1 MPLPTVPGV
10 ELPPDSLRYR
20 VKNKLLGPPL
30 HTESLEHQ
38 RLGKP
43 TALAV
48 FASDNLS
55 SSAYATE
62 EILRVL
68 VPAVG
73 VAAFSLVV
81 PITVALLIVLG
92 FLILS
97 YRQTI
102 KEYPS
107 AGGAYV
113 VTKDNFG
120 IRPALVAGVSLLT
133 DYILTV
139 AVSVAA
145 GTAALVSAFDALEPV
160 RIPICLGFVAII
172 AFGNLR
178 GV

>member
-1 MPLPTVPGV
+1 
-10 ELPPDSLRYR
+10 
-20 VKNKLLGPPL
+20 
-30 HTESLEHQ
+30 
-38 RLGKP
+38 
-43 TALAV
+43 V

-62 EILRVL
+62 EILRTLLPVI
-68 VPAVG
+68 G
-73 VAAFSLVV
+73 IAAFALVV
-81 PITVALLIVLG
+81 PITVALLVLLG

-107 AGGAYV
+107 AGGAYI

-120 IRPALVAGVSLLT
+120 KTPALVAGVSLLT

-145 GTAALVSAFDALEPV
+145 GTAALASAVPS
-160 RIPICLGFVAII
+160 VAP
-172 AFGNLR
+172 
-178 GV
+178 